1 VFTVSSGLN
10 FYILFRRIS
19 DFKRLKLIY
28 FNQNY
33 TSVKVLEILND
44 FLMCK
49 RLQELKKLRTKT

>member
-1 VFTVSSGLN
+1 VFTVRYVVN

-33 TSVKVLEILND
+33 TSVKVLEILNA
-44 FLMCK
+44 FLM
-49 RLQELKKLRTKT
+49 RLVV